1 MTNKTKTEIFSK
13 KDFGKLYNSFDLK
26 RERLE
31 KSKHKFFMTNF
42 KIACET
48 MEIFKYQY
56 ERFIKRDDKGHI
68 KLSASGTP
76 LVDNA
81 KLTESLKDTAV
92 GNISFLNNRDNR
104 NNKTVM
110 INNSVAD
117 IRNFKKNNPESDAN
131 SWYGLKQAEDK
142 RLRKLKNQANK
153 NNNENAIVPEDE
165 LKEIEKENENPK
177 LAIRQIVGTMTAS
190 PDYHNLNTKQI
201 DGYMKD
207 ILKALLKDNGINEKA
222 FADYVKLKKKA

>member
-1 MTNKTKTEIFSK
+1 MTNTNKTETFSK

-56 ERFIKRDDKGHI
+56 ERFIKRDDKGI
-68 KLSASGTP
+68 IQLSASGTP
-76 LVDNA
+76 LVDNT
-81 KLTESLKDTAV
+81 KLTEALKDTAV

-110 INNSVAD
+110 INNTVAD
-117 IRNFKKNNPESDAN
+117 VKKWLKLNPDSDAN

-153 NNNENAIVPEDE
+153 NKNENAIVPEDE
-165 LKEIEKENENPK
+165 LKEIAKESENSK
-177 LAIRQIVGTMTAS
+177 LAIRQIVGTITAN

-222 FADYVKLKKKA
+222 FADYIKMKKTA